1 MGVATGVKINDRKI
15 TSRRYGE
22 TENGFL
28 KEFLERGGNVTVTE
42 LARQLGVARSTFYY
56 HHKNL
61 LQFIRDHRICIF
73 EDYLRM
79 VQEIL
84 DKGATMMNL
93 FLGILVFM
101 INHRQIFQIL
111 VRVGV
116 KDVLVEMVVEVRPQ
130 IEKYAGLS
138 CGAERIFKVYAYEV
152 AGVLRIWVENGL
164 CEEDMDRVLKDLM
177 HLTKTINERLG
188 FLGNG

>member
-1 MGVATGVKINDRKI
+1 MGVATGVRINDKKI
-15 TSRRYGE
+15 TNRRYGE

-28 KEFLERGGNVTVTE
+28 REFLERGGNITVTE

-73 EDYLRM
+73 EDYSRT

-84 DKGATMMNL
+84 DKKTTMRNL

-101 INHRQIFQIL
+101 MNHRQIFQIL

-116 KDVLVEMVVEVRPQ
+116 RDVFVEMVVEVRPQ

-138 CGAERIFKVYAYEV
+138 YESERIFKVYAYEV

-164 CEEDMDRVLKDLM
+164 CEEDMDRVLKDLVY
-177 HLTKTINERLG
+177 LTKTINERLG
-188 FLGNG
+188 FLGKG

>member
-1 MGVATGVKINDRKI
+1 MNVATGVRISDRKI
-15 TSRRYGE
+15 TNRRYGE

-73 EDYLRM
+73 EDYSRT

-84 DKGATMMNL
+84 DKKTTMKNL

-101 INHRQIFQIL
+101 MNHRQIFQIL

-116 KDVLVEMVVEVRPQ
+116 RDVFVEMMLEVRPQ
-130 IEKYAGLS
+130 IEKYAGLP
-138 CGAERIFKVYAYEV
+138 CGAERIFKVYVYEMV
-152 AGVLRIWVENGL
+152 GVLRIWVENGL
-164 CEEDMDRVLKDLM
+164 REEEMDRVLKDLVY
-177 HLTKTINERLG
+177 LTKTINERLG
-188 FLGNG
+188 FLGK